1 MIFIR
6 TWILKKLKMRTWSRS
21 TFLLLF
27 FSDYVVMEALLD
39 ITILSWNIRGA
50 QNNNARRN
58 LKELMRKHNP
68 TFIAIYETHVPYH
81 RLSTFWAN
89 TDYTPVHIIEANGH
103 SGGIWLLKHSAT
115 NILTTITNSNP
126 HSISFT
132 INRGHA
138 SSFCTCIYAS
148 PNPTQRPILWNH
160 LINLNHSI
168 DAPWMI
174 IGDFNETLLPSEQR
188 GGIFHHSRAA
198 SFSNFMNS
206 CNLLD
211 LTTTGGKFTWHRNS
225 NGIRILSKKL
235 DRGLANVN

>member
-1 MIFIR
+1 
-6 TWILKKLKMRTWSRS
+6 
-21 TFLLLF
+21 
-27 FSDYVVMEALLD
+27 MEALLD

-50 QNNNARRN
+50 HNNNARRN
-58 LKELMRKHNP
+58 LKDLMRKHNP
-68 TFIAIYETHVPYH
+68 TFIAIYETHVPYL

-115 NILTTITNSNP
+115 NILTTITDSNH
-126 HSISFT
+126 HSLTFT
-132 INRGHA
+132 INRGNA

-148 PNPTQRPILWNH
+148 PNPTQRPTLWTH

-188 GGIFHHSRAA
+188 GGVFNHSRAA

-211 LTTTGGKFTWHRNS
+211 LTTTGGKFTWHRNN